1 MDDSPGPDL
10 LFHEIRLEISNP
22 RRIMDPL
29 LLLALLDLNMPK
41 S

>member
-1 MDDSPGPDL
+1 MLDSPGPDF
-10 LFHEIRLEISNP
+10 LFHKVRLEISNP

-29 LLLALLDLNMPK
+29 LLLALLELNMSK